1 MEKQAIAAGMERTHE
16 IREPDHF
23 RWLARRIV
31 KGEGI
36 ADIHRSLGSSASITP
51 KAIGEAINELAR
63 ELELTL
69 PAFV

>member
-1 MEKQAIAAGMERTHE
+1 MEKKAVAAGMERTHE

-51 KAIGEAINELAR
+51 RAIGKAINEVAR
-63 ELELTL
+63 ELEITL
-69 PAFV
+69 LAFI